1 MLVAA
6 VLPINKRNDT
16 NRVDKYQR
24 GSRGR
29 ALPGG
34 PTSGDCSSACMVL
47 RILPTRMESA
57 PGIDGPLCCPSC
69 GKPLLTAPD
78 ASVEPFDCPHCGKHV
93 LPTATGASSSP
104 PQGDPSEAD
113 LGVSADEIDA
123 GWLDAPSKAPAPT
136 ADSDSPK
143 PPPEQSFSADETLI
157 GVPAPRVGH
166 GSRPPS
172 KRPPR
177 PAVVVPPVGPVS
189 DTDTSPYLARFTAP
203 QASKDLPEPAEGGA
217 VEASAAPAD
226 GAPISSPVGRV
237 APSVADRW
245 DLRLFGHRARLAFT
259 AGMGVAIC
267 GTLWLKGYVWLLP
280 LYGLFLYLLLM
291 SWLSTLRDDQGEIS
305 ASITRRR
312 LLGAAVEAVGLELV
326 PSALARPLA
335 EQVRV
340 AAGFF
345 GRFGLLLLLA
355 APALSA
361 KGWSSGRWPW
371 IVGWS
376 SLAVSALLR
385 TMHARHCR
393 RSTEADELRSLSAS
407 FEVPDGGIP
416 VLDVFALVPE
426 QRGDDPG
433 MHRFISVMKSWK
445 PGPQLDRLA
454 LVLSLQSHLRRSL
467 STSRIE
473 LGTPV
478 ATGSGRAARADLTI
492 ARTAVIMLAPDP
504 EQTDFEAW
512 LERVAALAGAWAR
525 GPVVVLVA
533 ESRLDVQSSPVVNAL
548 AKLPTH
554 DRRQLLCVAAGRRLA
569 E

>member
-1 MLVAA
+1 
-6 VLPINKRNDT
+6 
-16 NRVDKYQR
+16 
-24 GSRGR
+24 
-29 ALPGG
+29 
-34 PTSGDCSSACMVL
+34 
-47 RILPTRMESA
+47 
-57 PGIDGPLCCPSC
+57 
-69 GKPLLTAPD
+69 
-78 ASVEPFDCPHCGKHV
+78 
-93 LPTATGASSSP
+93 
-104 PQGDPSEAD
+104 
-113 LGVSADEIDA
+113 VSADEIDA

-136 ADSDSPK
+136 TDSDSPK

-166 GSRPPS
+166 GSRPSS

-177 PAVVVPPVGPVS
+177 SAVVVPPVGPVS

-203 QASKDLPEPAEGGA
+203 LAKDGASEGAENQSEAAIESELQDSGSGSAHPA
-217 VEASAAPAD
+217 VEGVS
-226 GAPISSPVGRV
+226 
-237 APSVADRW
+237 DRW
-245 DLRLFGHRARLAFT
+245 DLLLFGHRARLAFT

-267 GTLWLKGYVWLLP
+267 GTLWLRGYVWLLP
-280 LYGLFLYLLLM
+280 LYGLLLYLLLM
-291 SWLSTLRDDQGEIS
+291 SWLSTLRDDRGVIS

-361 KGWSSGRWPW
+361 VGWSSGRWPW

-393 RSTEADELRSLSAS
+393 RSTEAEELRSLSAS
-407 FEVPDGGIP
+407 FEVPDSGIP

-478 ATGSGRAARADLTI
+478 ATGSGRVARADLTI
-492 ARTAVIMLAPDP
+492 ARTAAIMLAPDP
-504 EQTDFEAW
+504 EQSDFEVW
-512 LERVAALAGAWAR
+512 LERVAALASAWVQ

-533 ESRLDVQSSPVVNAL
+533 ESRLDVQSSPVVNEL

-554 DRRQLLCVAAGRRLA
+554 DHRQLMCVAAGRRLA